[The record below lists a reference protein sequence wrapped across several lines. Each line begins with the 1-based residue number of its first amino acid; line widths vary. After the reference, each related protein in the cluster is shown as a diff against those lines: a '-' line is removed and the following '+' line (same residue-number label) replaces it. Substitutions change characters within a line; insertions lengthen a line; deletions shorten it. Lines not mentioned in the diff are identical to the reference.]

1 MGYRQHN
8 NPFSKSISPLQHNVR
23 SATGKEWQHT
33 HNRGRVSGRVDRGRL
48 ISGDADFNKRTN
60 RAVRDERTGTKRLP
74 DGSRATSENY
84 AREYA
89 RQLADYYNKGYITG
103 GQFLAQ
109 EFDKKKGKLNL
120 FKKGKLVNYKGGKK
134 SINLPGMYNL
144 TAAEAKNIV
153 VPETQYTED
162 DIYEM
167 MVQGNG
173 LVSIVDGKIVAGNPN
188 QARDENDMVR
198 ETVSNR
204 NEYTLDERGRKRI
217 YDDNWVP
224 EGYEMYT
231 PEPPPKKKTVAEL
244 LEERKQ
250 RNNPINMMKNSPLNT
265 GHGLDTDERSD
276 DEQEGY
282 DYVYRPDEAVTT
294 TERVELE
301 DGGYKIITRVVTP
314 GTGTQI
320 IEEPGDSGGDGGGSG
335 SGEGFYNPELPD
347 QTWEEWVEA
356 PCPSP
361 GKNRQAG
368 DKYCPPKT
376 DDVEIVNVS
385 EEIFPPD
392 PEPTPDPEPEPEL
405 VDINF
410 DLGQGS
416 IKRDDFSIDLP
427 EINLPDLGLDQL
439 RILQRKCGGCKQR
452 SLIQRAILA
461 LGGGI

>member
-23 SATGKEWQHT
+23 SATGEEWKHT
-33 HNRGRVSGRVDRGRL
+33 HNLGRVSGRVDRGRL

-109 EFDKKKGKLNL
+109 EFDKKKGKLNF
-120 FKKGKLVNYKGGKK
+120 FKKGKLVDYKGGRK

-144 TAAEAKNIV
+144 TASEVENIV

-188 QARDENDMVR
+188 QVRDENDMVR
-198 ETVSNR
+198 ERVSNR
-204 NEYTLDERGRKRI
+204 NEYTLDERSRRI

-231 PEPPPKKKTVAEL
+231 PESQPKKKTVAEL

-250 RNNPINMMKNSPLNT
+250 RNNPISMMKNSPLNT

-276 DEQEGY
+276 NEQEGY
-282 DYVYRPDEAVTT
+282 DYVYRPDDAVTT
-294 TERVELE
+294 TERVELD

-320 IEEPGDSGGDGGGSG
+320 IEEPGGGGRIPSDGGG
-335 SGEGFYNPELPD
+335 EGFTNPALPN
-347 QTWEEWVEA
+347 QTWQEFIDA

-361 GKNRQAG
+361 GKPEGHR
-368 DKYCPPKT
+368 YCPPKT

-385 EEIFPPD
+385 EEIFPPED
-392 PEPTPDPEPEPEL
+392 PDPDPEPEPEL

-439 RILQRKCGGCKQR
+439 RILQKKCGGCKQR
-452 SLIQRAILA
+452 GLIQRAILA

>member
-23 SATGKEWQHT
+23 SATGEEWKHT
-33 HNRGRVSGRVDRGRL
+33 HNLGRVSGRVDRGRL

-109 EFDKKKGKLNL
+109 EFDKKKGKLNF
-120 FKKGKLVNYKGGKK
+120 FKKGKLVDYKGGRK

-144 TAAEAKNIV
+144 TASEVENIV

-188 QARDENDMVR
+188 QVRDENDMVR
-198 ETVSNR
+198 ERVSNR
-204 NEYTLDERGRKRI
+204 NEYTLDERSRRV

-231 PEPPPKKKTVAEL
+231 PESQPRKKTVAEL
-244 LEERKQ
+244 LEERKN
-250 RNNPINMMKNSPLNT
+250 RDNPISMMKNSPLNT

-276 DEQEGY
+276 NEQEGY

-301 DGGYKIITRVVTP
+301 NGGYKIITRVVTP

-320 IEEPGDSGGDGGGSG
+320 IEEPGGGGRRPIGGDGE
-335 SGEGFYNPELPD
+335 GEGFTNPALPD
-347 QTWEEWVEA
+347 QTWEEFVNA

-361 GKNRQAG
+361 GKPEGHR
-368 DKYCPPKT
+368 YCPPKT
-376 DDVEIVNVS
+376 DEVEIVNVS
-385 EEIFPPD
+385 EEVFPP
-392 PEPTPDPEPEPEL
+392 EPPPVEETEDSGPPPL
-405 VDINF
+405 
-410 DLGQGS
+410 DLGVSGVS
-416 IKRDDFSIDLP
+416 KIRGGDFRFHIPDIDLM
-427 EINLPDLGLDQL
+427 
-439 RILQRKCGGCKQR
+439 
-452 SLIQRAILA
+452 
-461 LGGGI
+461 GGIRAVIDGVVFTNKGRCKSGCATNKNS